1 MPREQ
6 SDNRKKSREIFN
18 EHNGNI
24 SNREIAGILGCSEK
38 SISGWKYKDNWLGK
52 ERSTPNENKRSTP
65 KKRGGQPG
73 NKNATGPPRNQHAR
87 KHGLFSKWIP
97 EEINEIIGVM
107 PEDPLDILW
116 HNIELQYANI
126 IHSQNILYVN
136 DKNDKTKELT
146 MDGDNVTAYEIQQ
159 AWDKQA
165 GNMSALSRSMK
176 TLMSMIKEY
185 DELLHKNWD
194 AATDLQ
200 KAQLAQMRAQTRKLE
215 AESQEDEEMEDDG
228 FLDAVKAADAG
239 EWTDEEI

>member
-1 MPREQ
+1 MP
-6 SDNRKKSREIFN
+6 KKPDERIEPAKQMYLDGMKLIDIAKQLDLPEGTVRRWKST
-18 EHNGNI
+18 HNWD
-24 SNREIAGILGCSEK
+24 S
-38 SISGWKYKDNWLGK
+38 
-52 ERSTPNENKRSTP
+52 ERSDKTDANVR

-73 NKNATGPPRNQHAR
+73 NHNATGPPRNQHAR

-107 PEDPLDILW
+107 PEDPIDILW

-126 IHSQNILYVN
+126 IHSQKILYVN
-136 DKNDKTKELT
+136 DENDKTKEIT
-146 MDGDNVTAYEIQQ
+146 MAGDNVTAYEIQQ

-194 AATDLQ
+194 TATDLQ
-200 KAQLAQMRAQTRKLE
+200 KAQLEQMRAQTNKLKSDSE
-215 AESQEDEEMEDDG
+215 NTEIIDQVVIHDDIPKS
-228 FLDAVKAADAG
+228 D
-239 EWTDEEI
+239 